1 MQNKINKIIQN
12 NQFRVEVDLED
23 DILKV
28 KVYSLTCSD
37 YYYQ

>member
-12 NQFRVEVDLED
+12 NQFRFEVDLED

-28 KVYSLTCSD
+28 KAFSLTCSD